1 MPMMFFIDKS
11 DKRYT
16 RTVIDRSDDRSTIAQ
31 ETSLTVS
38 SKPIQKTVIVQN
50 RSWPFWTVPGNELI
64 YMESRTVIDRFLDK
78 SSAAQ
83 EPLLTVIALL
93 YIVSHHIISSYHI
106 IIIIYVIIYDIKKT
120 YTYNIY
126 KYIIYITITWL

>member
-1 MPMMFFIDKS
+1 
-11 DKRYT
+11 
-16 RTVIDRSDDRSTIAQ
+16 
-31 ETSLTVS
+31 
-38 SKPIQKTVIVQN
+38 
-50 RSWPFWTVPGNELI
+50 
-64 YMESRTVIDRFLDK
+64 MESRTVIDRFLDK

-106 IIIIYVIIYDIKKT
+106 IIIYVIIYDIKKT

-126 KYIIYITITWL
+126 KYIIYITIT

>member
-1 MPMMFFIDKS
+1 MMPMMFFIDKS

-50 RSWPFWTVPGNELI
+50 RS
-64 YMESRTVIDRFLDK
+64 
-78 SSAAQ
+78 
-83 EPLLTVIALL
+83 
-93 YIVSHHIISSYHI
+93 
-106 IIIIYVIIYDIKKT
+106 
-120 YTYNIY
+120 
-126 KYIIYITITWL
+126 